1 MFLKIRRGRNLDVT
15 IRGLLSDLIQRAA
28 WVLAGG
34 RSSRMG
40 TDKALL
46 EIEGQPLVLRVADR
60 LAEVCGSVAIIG
72 EGTLSNPGQY
82 ANLGLRVVPDSFP
95 GLGPLAGIE
104 AALAATSAEAN
115 LIAAC
120 DMPSLD
126 ASALEAL
133 FAAGGDC
140 AVPRHAD
147 GRIEPLCAVYHR
159 RIHARVRELLE
170 SGIRGVTEALRL
182 LETGGFALRYVQ
194 VTARDT
200 FANLNTPED
209 LARYRAEYSW
219 EQKRG

>member
-1 MFLKIRRGRNLDVT
+1 MFLDIVLIFDGT
-15 IRGLLSDLIQRAA
+15 IRGKLANRDNRVGQRAG

-46 EIEGQPLVLRVADR
+46 EIDGRPLLLRVADR
-60 LAEVCGSVAIIG
+60 LSQVCGSVAIIG
-72 EGTLSNPGQY
+72 NPDRY
-82 ANLGLRVVPDSFP
+82 ANSGLRVVPDSFP

-126 ASALEAL
+126 AGNLQAL
-133 FAAGGDC
+133 FEAGGDC
-140 AVPRHAD
+140 AIPQHAD
-147 GRIEPLCAVYHR
+147 GKIEPLCAVYQR
-159 RIHARVRELLE
+159 RCHARVRELLE

-182 LETGGFALRYVQ
+182 LETDGFALRYVQ
-194 VTARDT
+194 VTARET

-209 LARYRAEYSW
+209 LARFHAEHNP
-219 EQKRG
+219 ERRRG